1 MFFKKRKGTYGYLK
15 KAPVFQGLLTILLL
29 ILPAGL
35 FLIGY
40 SITKDV
46 KNLFTIAAV
55 VGMLP
60 AAKSIVSFIMYLR
73 SEKYTCPGS
82 LYKEISPLAG
92 DNMLIGYDY
101 FLTSYS
107 VNYPIP
113 AACVAKKCL
122 IGYMSNPKLKST
134 DTENHIKE
142 YCTKNEIKG
151 ITVKIFDSEDKFVER
166 AKSLS
171 GSEEE
176 LSEDEMKAFELLSSL
191 CL

>member
-73 SEKYTCPGS
+73 SEKYTCPES
-82 LYKEISPLAG
+82 LYK
-92 DNMLIGYDY
+92 
-101 FLTSYS
+101 
-107 VNYPIP
+107 
-113 AACVAKKCL
+113 
-122 IGYMSNPKLKST
+122 
-134 DTENHIKE
+134 
-142 YCTKNEIKG
+142 
-151 ITVKIFDSEDKFVER
+151 
-166 AKSLS
+166 
-171 GSEEE
+171 
-176 LSEDEMKAFELLSSL
+176 
-191 CL
+191 